1 MWGED
6 TSGSESYPGCG
17 HRLRP
22 VQTRWLIIASAVT
35 ALVILV
41 AGAIYFAVGLGLG

>member
-6 TSGSESYPGCG
+6 TPGPGPYPGG
-17 HRLRP
+17 RHRLP
-22 VQTRWLIIASAVT
+22 GVQTRWLIIASAVT